1 MRIKN
6 QALELR
12 AGGDVDTEFTHQ
24 FMQNYV
30 RENIRKI
37 GKVMP
42 PSMTQ
47 PLLNATN
54 GVAPDHISI
63 ANDKREPVY
72 ILLDQNEPNRGV
84 IYVQGRDTRTGK
96 AETVYTRVNPRG
108 IVTVDEGKIYDDYRL
123 DGGYLLESLQK
134 LQPDKFDLAAMSGK
148 GMIDIAEN
156 VDVKSHEGGVSY
168 LSDFGAAKAAAEIEK
183 GNATNR
189 GEEIC

>member
-30 RENIRKI
+30 RENIRRI

-42 PSMTQ
+42 PSMAQ
-47 PLLNATN
+47 PLLNSTN
-54 GVAPDHISI
+54 GVAPDYISI
-63 ANDKREPVY
+63 SNDKREPVY

-84 IYVQGRDTRTGK
+84 IYVQDRDTRTGK
-96 AETVYTRVNPRG
+96 AETIYTRVDPRG
-108 IVTVDEGKIYDDYRL
+108 IVTVDGGKIYDDYRL

-134 LQPDKFDLAAMSGK
+134 LQPDKFDLEAMSVK
-148 GMIDIAEN
+148 AMLTIAEG
-156 VDVKSHEGGVSY
+156 VDVKSHDGGVSY
-168 LSDFGAAKAAAEIEK
+168 LSDCGAARAAAEIEK
-183 GNATNR
+183 DNAKGR
-189 GEEIC
+189 DEEIC